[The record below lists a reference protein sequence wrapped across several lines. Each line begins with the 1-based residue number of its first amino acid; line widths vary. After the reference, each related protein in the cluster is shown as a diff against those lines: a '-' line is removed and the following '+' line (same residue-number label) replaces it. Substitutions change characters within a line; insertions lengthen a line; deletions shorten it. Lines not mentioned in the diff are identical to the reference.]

1 MRHGNSIVRCAAA
14 AGLAAVA
21 VLGSMVHAQP
31 QRTLDRDLIAAGFV
45 MRPADTPAK
54 RERLR
59 AIPPHR
65 FAARTANGQR
75 YYVYADPMDC
85 VCAFVG
91 TQKAL
96 DAYRDMRKP
105 PPAPPGLQEFAGAP
119 HGPGAESLMIH
130 EMNDDAG
137 LMDGNDIFHW
147 RFD

>member
-1 MRHGNSIVRCAAA
+1 MRAGALIMGCAAG
-14 AGLAAVA
+14 AGLAAGA
-21 VLGSMVHAQP
+21 MFGSLVHAQ
-31 QRTLDRDLIAAGFV
+31 QRALDRDLIAAGFT
-45 MRPADTPAK
+45 MRPADTAAK

-75 YYVYADPMDC
+75 YYVYADPADC

-105 PPAPPGLQEFAGAP
+105 MQAPPGVQDFANAP
-119 HGPGAESLMIH
+119 RGPSAENLMIH
-130 EMNDDAG
+130 EMDEDAG
-137 LMDGNDIFHW
+137 VMDGNDIFHF

>member
-1 MRHGNSIVRCAAA
+1 MRTARGVLSVLAFSA
-14 AGLAAVA
+14 AAVA
-21 VLGSMVHAQP
+21 GPSQAQ
-31 QRTLDRDLIAAGFV
+31 QRTLDRDLISAGFI

-75 YYVYADPMDC
+75 YYVYADPTDC

-96 DAYRDMRKP
+96 DAYRDMVTPPSP
-105 PPAPPGLQEFAGAP
+105 PPGVQDFARPLRPSVGA
-119 HGPGAESLMIH
+119 HMIH
-130 EMNDDAG
+130 EMDEDAG
-137 LMDGNDIFHW
+137 LMDGNDLFHL
-147 RFD
+147 RFN